1 MAYAIYKL
9 NYWHMQ
15 IIIRDI
21 PDYKQSV
28 MLRFKLTIFDFLLFY
43 VLQENKILLIFQ
55 APFMTKYKKIN
66 IKKEDH
72 DVMTLLIIEL
82 SINA

>member
-1 MAYAIYKL
+1 
-9 NYWHMQ
+9 MQ

>member
-1 MAYAIYKL
+1 
-9 NYWHMQ
+9 MQ

-28 MLRFKLTIFDFLLFY
+28 MLRFKLTISDFLLFH
-43 VLQENKILLIFQ
+43 VLQANKILLIFQ